1 MPMKTVGGPEPL
13 ASTVHFHAAERW
25 AECVV
30 TIVRADADPRT
41 LVEWARIAGV
51 SVGTLKDRCVAAGIR
66 AKASLDFARLLR
78 AVVISGGGFELRE
91 VLDVLHARTLRRL
104 LSAGGFTGLNA
115 RKIPVDEYLA
125 RQRFVSDHK
134 GLEAV
139 SRLLSAR
146 EPTVGRAVS

>member
-1 MPMKTVGGPEPL
+1 MEAVGDPERL
-13 ASTVHFHAAERW
+13 ASPVHYHAAERW

-30 TIVRADADPRT
+30 TIVRADTDPRT
-41 LVEWARIAGV
+41 LAEWARIAGV
-51 SVGTLKDRCVAAGIR
+51 SAGTLKDRCLAAGIR
-66 AKASLDFARLLR
+66 TKASLDFARLLR
-78 AVVISGGGFELRE
+78 AVVITGDGCQLRE

-104 LSAGGFTGLNA
+104 LSAGGFTGLNG

-134 GLEAV
+134 GLRAV

-146 EPTVGRAVS
+146 DPTVGRAAS